1 MKNLT
6 IAGDI
11 TYFTINGEIYGI
23 DASDNSAVHCHD
35 ENSPAERIDYVDMCN
50 ILELSDIDQTDDHD
64 EWTTITGGI
73 SVLINIGVL
82 AVWHFDGFDVVA
94 CGGEFY
100 IEEHYYMN
108 PCTGSVDTSSNWAAE
123 GFPPTED
130 ESLVRV
136 VKDSDGNW
144 VDCL

>member
-1 MKNLT
+1 MTTLT

-50 ILELSDIDQTDDHD
+50 ILELLDIDQTEDYD
-64 EWTTITGGI
+64 EYSTI
-73 SVLINIGVL
+73 
-82 AVWHFDGFDVVA
+82 WHFDGFDVMA

-100 IEEHYYMN
+100 IDEHCYMN
-108 PCTGSVDTSSNWAAE
+108 APTGSVDTFSNWVAE
-123 GFPPTED
+123 GVVPDETER
-130 ESLVRV
+130 LVRV
-136 VKDSDGNW
+136 TKDSSGDW
-144 VDCL
+144 AEA